1 MDNEEHS
8 EGFGA
13 TGGEEQNSSNLAW
26 KSLKRGFGTGGGRNW
41 GALLLGC
48 IDYCPRINMSWNV
61 FQLCAGL
68 KVIGSLM
75 IFLVVSIVGVSYY
88 AVVIANYTPQVLKG
102 GSAATM
108 ATALLVLIL
117 FHVLLAMLLWS
128 YFAVVFTDPGGVPQG
143 WRPSSSSSEDD
154 LEMQSSPL
162 VDQTAEMM
170 TVAASLEITPQ
181 SANVRYCKICR
192 QFKPPRCHHCSV
204 CGRCILKMDHHC
216 IWVVNCVG
224 AHNYKF
230 FLLFLLYTF
239 LETTLVTVALLPPF
253 INFFGDIE
261 EDSSFP
267 NDLATTLL
275 GLVLNLVFALSL
287 LGFLIMH
294 MSLVAG
300 NTTTIETS
308 EKKAS
313 ARWRFDLGWKRNF
326 EQVFGMR
333 KLYWFLPLYADDDLR
348 QMTVLK
354 GKQKLSP
361 HMTPFTMALVHECA

>member
-1 MDNEEHS
+1 MHRLLSAHQYVLECIPALCGPEGDRIVHDFRSCIHCRSFLLCCCDRQLHS
-8 EGFGA
+8 TSFERRI
-13 TGGEEQNSSNLAW
+13 SSNYCDCSSCSH
-26 KSLKRGFGTGGGRNW
+26 SL
-41 GALLLGC
+41 
-48 IDYCPRINMSWNV
+48 PR
-61 FQLCAGL
+61 
-68 KVIGSLM
+68 
-75 IFLVVSIVGVSYY
+75 
-88 AVVIANYTPQVLKG
+88 P
-102 GSAATM
+102 
-108 ATALLVLIL
+108 
-117 FHVLLAMLLWS
+117 
-128 YFAVVFTDPGGVPQG
+128 VVFTDPGGVPQG

-162 VDQTAEMM
+162 VDQTVEMM

-181 SANVRYCKICR
+181 SANVRYCKKCC

-216 IWVVNCVG
+216 IWVANCVG

-239 LETTLVTVALLPPF
+239 LETMLVTVALLPPF

-261 EDSSFP
+261 EDSAFP

-275 GLVLNLVFALSL
+275 GLVLNLAFALSL

-300 NTTTIETS
+300 NTTTIETY

-313 ARWRFDLGWKRNF
+313 TRWRFDLGWKRNF

-333 KLYWFLPLYADDDLR
+333 KLYWFVPLYADDDLR
-348 QMTVLK
+348 QMTVLQ
-354 GKQKLSP
+354 GLDYPLRLDMDGQGL
-361 HMTPFTMALVHECA
+361 